1 MIWCG
6 PMVGWWHIM
15 FKRQQPRRQLTLR
28 KGYWRTKV
36 GSLPTPLFLALPDG
50 VLVPRND
57 LARVPGIDLNP
68 RLSKSNA
75 RESCLAQAT
84 FCNKL
89 WTKQP
94 IHTYYQLKQ
103 HIPTVRSPHTTKWM
117 ATWTVHVGTQ
127 ATNSRFETHEWMSP
141 MHCSHPIKMVHSHT
155 SYSLL
160 DPLGVWQ
167 PQTFFLR

>member
-84 FCNKL
+84 FWNKL

-103 HIPTVRSPHTTKWM
+103 HIPTVRSPHTQRNEWSLELYMWELKQLTPGSKHMHECLQCIAPIQSKWSIH
-117 ATWTVHVGTQ
+117 TLV
-127 ATNSRFETHEWMSP
+127 THYSTHWGCDSP
-141 MHCSHPIKMVHSHT
+141 RHS
-155 SYSLL
+155 S
-160 DPLGVWQ
+160 
-167 PQTFFLR
+167 